1 DWRGGGEGAEAAV
14 GAAGAGRL
22 RADTAVHRDAGHAFI
37 RAVAGKIARDVLD
50 HSPREQPHGAEPA
63 SADHHLVESRHRP
76 RRPEAPAMRPP
87 GLSNFGAVVARLGIW
102 RGVNI
107 GAALLF
113 LGRNTDEKLVDETE
127 RSDH

>member
-1 DWRGGGEGAEAAV
+1 MTECLRRGDAAEAA
-14 GAAGAGRL
+14 RM
-22 RADTAVHRDAGHAFI
+22 RPDTAVHRDAGHAFI

-50 HSPREQPHGAEPA
+50 HSLREQPHGAEPA

-76 RRPEAPAMRPP
+76 RRPEAPAMRQP
-87 GLSNFGAVVARLGIW
+87 GLPKFGAVVARLGIW

-113 LGRNTDEKLVDETE
+113 LGRNT
-127 RSDH
+127 